1 MFQDQDSLSYIT
13 YLLLQKQTC
22 WWTLNVGIEKISLE
36 FPPNLF
42 DCPSQLICFDSFDI
56 VYLYDSRLE
65 IRQKFYTNGFLGQ
78 KFYTEKNLSIV
89 TIFAN
94 EKTAQLSIKK

>member
-1 MFQDQDSLSYIT
+1 M
-13 YLLLQKQTC
+13 
-22 WWTLNVGIEKISLE
+22 
-36 FPPNLF
+36 
-42 DCPSQLICFDSFDI
+42 
-56 VYLYDSRLE
+56 YLYDSRLE

-94 EKTAQLSIKK
+94 DKTAFNINDFGPFFVGIEIKM

>member
-36 FPPNLF
+36 FPPTLF
-42 DCPSQLICFDSFDI
+42 DRPTQLICFDSFDT
-56 VYLYDSRLE
+56 VYLYESTLE
-65 IRQKFYTNGFLGQ
+65 ICQKIYTNGFLGQ
-78 KFYTEKNLSIV
+78 KFY
-89 TIFAN
+89 A
-94 EKTAQLSIKK
+94 EKTCQL